1 MTWLFS
7 LTSFQFASMR
17 VEGLD
22 ADGDA
27 VEVGAWEHAGKPA
40 Q

>member
-7 LTSFQFASMR
+7 STSFQFASMR

-22 ADGDA
+22 ANGDA
-27 VEVGAWEHAGKPA
+27 VGEHSRAMT
-40 Q
+40 